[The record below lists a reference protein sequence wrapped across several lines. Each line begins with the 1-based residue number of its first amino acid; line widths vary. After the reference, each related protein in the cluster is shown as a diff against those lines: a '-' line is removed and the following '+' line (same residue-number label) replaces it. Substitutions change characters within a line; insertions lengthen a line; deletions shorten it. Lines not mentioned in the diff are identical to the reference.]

1 MSHARNMV
9 TMHIGT
15 LSGLGAVFF
24 SDLRAGQG
32 TYEIQIV
39 DENGALRVSGRY
51 VGKAKAW
58 RIQDTLNSTL
68 HFATGERIKILIIG
82 DPEVGQ
88 FNFDV
93 VEGESIAICRSL
105 V

>member
-1 MSHARNMV
+1 MV

-58 RIQDTLNSTL
+58 RI
-68 HFATGERIKILIIG
+68 
-82 DPEVGQ
+82 
-88 FNFDV
+88 
-93 VEGESIAICRSL
+93 
-105 V
+105 